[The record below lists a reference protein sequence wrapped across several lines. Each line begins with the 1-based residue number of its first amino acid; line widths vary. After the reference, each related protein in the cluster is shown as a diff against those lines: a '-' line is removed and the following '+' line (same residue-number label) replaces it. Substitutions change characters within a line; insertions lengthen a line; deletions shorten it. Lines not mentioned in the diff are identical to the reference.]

1 MSLQPGFPAV
11 PPVGMAVERD
21 ADENG
26 LLGRRTVRDADGST
40 VGASERDADVA
51 RSRGPATT
59 PSDDEVSE
67 QVLNEDALNAYLADR
82 E

>member
-21 ADENG
+21 AEENG
-26 LLGRRTVRDADGST
+26 LLDGSTVRDADGST
-40 VGASERDADVA
+40 VGASDRDADIA
-51 RSRGPATT
+51 RSRGETT
-59 PSDDEVSE
+59 AVSDDEVSE
-67 QVLNEDALNAYLADR
+67 QRLNEDALNAYLSGR